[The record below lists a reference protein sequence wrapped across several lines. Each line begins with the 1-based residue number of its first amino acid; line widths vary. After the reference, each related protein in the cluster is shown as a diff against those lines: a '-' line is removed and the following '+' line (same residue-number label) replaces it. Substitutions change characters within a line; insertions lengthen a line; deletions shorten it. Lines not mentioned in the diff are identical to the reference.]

1 MEKIVVIE
9 MPTAEKT
16 REETAFYAEKLAREK
31 AEKRAQESKKV
42 FEEMPNFILF
52 INECIETA
60 KKQGKCFIKFNYRGS
75 RYSYQ
80 KDSRCAYTF
89 EGYPTSEHAEYIENL
104 YKSLG
109 FRAEVRHFCWCFN
122 GYRDGE
128 VTIYW

>member
-1 MEKIVVIE
+1 MERIVVIE

-16 REETAFYAEKLAREK
+16 REETDFYADMLAHEK
-31 AEKRAQESKKV
+31 AEKRAQETKKV

-52 INECIETA
+52 INERIETA
-60 KKQGKCFIKFNYRGS
+60 KRQGERHIKFSYRGA

-89 EGYPTSEHAEYIENL
+89 DGYPNSDHAKYIENL
-104 YKSLG
+104 YRSLG
-109 FRAEVRHFCWCFN
+109 FRAEVRDILYCYN